1 MILKIFYVPTTTHH
15 SVFNCFFS
23 DLDPTTSK
31 IHDMKSKSLKFHE
44 KKILQIGTNMK
55 KHTKRGNGKSFLK
68 KWESHYESF
77 ENMYYTHI
85 YSTSLHNFKVQGN

>member
-1 MILKIFYVPTTTHH
+1 
-15 SVFNCFFS
+15 
-23 DLDPTTSK
+23 
-31 IHDMKSKSLKFHE
+31 MKSKSLKFHE

-55 KHTKRGNGKSFLK
+55 KLTKREEMAKGFLK